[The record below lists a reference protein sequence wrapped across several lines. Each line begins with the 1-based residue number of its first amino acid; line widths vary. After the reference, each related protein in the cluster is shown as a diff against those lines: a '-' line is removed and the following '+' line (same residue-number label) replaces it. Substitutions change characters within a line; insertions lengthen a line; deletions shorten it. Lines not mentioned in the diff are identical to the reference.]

1 MRINFQLSKVNGL
14 YSQCFLAEKIEG
26 IMITPKRIKRSEK
39 YKKDMAVVGDPKVQV
54 ILEKEAN
61 YLRAEIYRYIEPKV
75 GIKTD

>member
-1 MRINFQLSKVNGL
+1 MRYYTNGD
-14 YSQCFLAEKIEG
+14 YID
-26 IMITPKRIKRSEK
+26 I
-39 YKKDMAVVGDPKVQV
+39 GDPKVQV